1 MNLIT
6 FSAYLFVEQ
15 DITVPQFDGTGYMGF
30 IMPETKSIRHITSFG
45 FELKT
50 TSKDGMILWIGEDLT
65 SDDYLGTVVQIKTIP
80 LKIIW
85 QLF

>member
-1 MNLIT
+1 M
-6 FSAYLFVEQ
+6 
-15 DITVPQFDGTGYMGF
+15 PQFDGTGYMGF

-65 SDDYLGTVVQIKTIP
+65 SDDYLGTQCGRND
-80 LKIIW
+80 KITLTRKIFREINS
-85 QLF
+85 LVTY